1 MKMSLKSAQN
11 MYKNL
16 AGTFLSLI
24 KSRKEAL
31 ASARDIDSRSF
42 AENYF
47 YPFIGV
53 FAVSLFLGRL
63 IHLKTFDVAELL
75 RYSLAK
81 ISALILS
88 YYLISVSF
96 RYLSERYFKKN
107 FSLQQVQT
115 YVGLILTIDIAVGI
129 LIEFSFPE
137 FLEALS
143 LYIIVLLWDG
153 SKSFFQVEEDKRL
166 ANTLI
171 TILVFFGIKWFVSF
185 FFNKLIL

>member
-53 FAVSLFLGRL
+53 FAVSLFLGRF
-63 IHLKTFDVAELL
+63 IHLKTFYVAELL
-75 RYSLAK
+75 SYSLAK

-96 RYLSERYFKKN
+96 RYLSERYFKKS

-115 YVGLILTIDIAVGI
+115 YVGLILTIDIAV
-129 LIEFSFPE
+129 
-137 FLEALS
+137 
-143 LYIIVLLWDG
+143 
-153 SKSFFQVEEDKRL
+153 
-166 ANTLI
+166 
-171 TILVFFGIKWFVSF
+171 
-185 FFNKLIL
+185 